1 MSANSGKGGSPFVSN
16 FFRAS
21 RRRRRTLP
29 LVQQLQWADYDDAG
43 ATVLNDWMWDTSAAP
58 GGQGQIKVHN
68 GSGWDIKP
76 VKVWNGS
83 AWVTKPLKRW
93 NGSAWVETNY

>member
-1 MSANSGKGGSPFVSN
+1 MAVKFAELDRNRISGGSDLYDQPDGGAVLLDD
-16 FFRAS
+16 FFEQ
-21 RRRRRTLP
+21 P
-29 LVQQLQWADYDDAG
+29 
-43 ATVLNDWMWDTSAAP
+43 AP
-58 GGQGQIKVHN
+58 PSGGGQIKTYLG
-68 GSGWDIKP
+68 GSFVAKP